1 MDKKIKFCETDVV
14 ARIKEYREPEVCWG
28 ENCVTISFYAFDPE
42 SGTLKRKRIK
52 MNRELKSIE
61 GKKAKREFIQGVVD
75 RLRDELRSGWNP
87 WIQQSGSIVYSSW
100 DDMSEKYRS
109 YLLKQQNEH
118 NMRPESVASYMSYHR
133 VLNAWVRTER
143 KNVRYA
149 YQFDRTLVNAF
160 LDYVYL
166 DKDNSIR
173 TRNNYL
179 SWIKSFS
186 TWLLG
191 KSYIEQNPTQ
201 GIPRM
206 KLKAKG
212 KNRDIIPDDLLL
224 RIHDYLEKNNRHY
237 LLACYLLHYLF
248 VRPHEIARLKIE
260 DFSLKNKTL
269 LIHGDIAKNWQDA
282 VVTLPMHVINLM
294 LDLGI
299 FNSPG
304 NYYLFSRMFRPG
316 REFRSEKNFRDYWT
330 RKIRNDLKF
339 SDRYKFYSLK
349 DTGITNMLRA
359 NTDILS
365 VRDQAR
371 HSSILITDMYTP
383 KDIKAANELLMN
395 YKGVL

>member
-365 VRDQAR
+365 VRDHAR